1 MTDRLIDLF
10 ASVLDV
16 PASALNEETS
26 PANTPAWDSLAT
38 INLVLAIE
46 QEFKVKL
53 RTQQIMS
60 MSTIGLARA
69 TLIKLGAVGLA

>member
-10 ASVLDV
+10 ANVLNV
-16 PASALNEETS
+16 PASELNEDSS

-60 MSTIGLARA
+60 MSTIALARA
-69 TLIKLGAVGLA
+69 TLIKLGAAGLA